1 MYIENRKK
9 VNTQYSIVVQRI
21 LYRQFLAKNFNNWS
35 DHQNSQRIKLA
46 FDQMKQNELET
57 KKEKHNMN
65 ETNDGVKISK

>member
-1 MYIENRKK
+1 MVE
-9 VNTQYSIVVQRI
+9 RI

-35 DHQNSQRIKLA
+35 DHENSQRIKLA
-46 FDQMKQNELET
+46 FNQMKQNELET